1 MESEREI
8 HAYKIMCLMTIGAPL
23 TQQVSDV
30 LLLNAVDMWNERQH
44 TQMIASRSYDGVIKS
59 NLEVFE
65 HFGVP
70 VVLFEA
76 MVSTEKFRSVEVRY
90 VVRIDDL
97 EHMDP
102 GEWAR
107 IMIGSEGPLP
117 PPLLPLS
124 NQEEIPQNPEW
135 N

>member
-1 MESEREI
+1 MENEI
-8 HAYKIMCLMTIGAPL
+8 HEYKIMCLMTTGAPL
-23 TQQVSDV
+23 TQHVSDV
-30 LLLNAVDMWNERQH
+30 LLLNAVDMWDERRR
-44 TQMIASRSYDGVIKS
+44 TQLIASRSYDGVIKS
-59 NLEVFE
+59 NLEIFE

-76 MVSTEKFRSVEVRY
+76 MVSTEKYRSVEVRY

-107 IMIGSEGPLP
+107 ITMGSEGPLP
-117 PPLLPLS
+117 SPLS
-124 NQEEIPQNPEW
+124 NQEEISQNLEW

>member
-1 MESEREI
+1 MENEI
-8 HAYKIMCLMTIGAPL
+8 HVYKIMCLMTTGAPL

-30 LLLNAVDMWNERQH
+30 LLLNAVDMWDERQH
-44 TQMIASRSYDGVIKS
+44 TQVITSRSYDGIIKS

-76 MVSTEKFRSVEVRY
+76 MVATEKFRSVEVRY

-107 IMIGSEGPLP
+107 IMVGATEGPP
-117 PPLLPLS
+117 PPQLLPFS
-124 NQEEIPQNPEW
+124 NPEW